1 MLQNATPG
9 AAVKE
14 VIILAIDKRAALL
27 EHGVPPRG
35 MLLA

>member
-9 AAVKE
+9 AAAE
-14 VIILAIDKRAALL
+14 EAAILAIDKGAALL

-35 MLLA
+35 MLLG